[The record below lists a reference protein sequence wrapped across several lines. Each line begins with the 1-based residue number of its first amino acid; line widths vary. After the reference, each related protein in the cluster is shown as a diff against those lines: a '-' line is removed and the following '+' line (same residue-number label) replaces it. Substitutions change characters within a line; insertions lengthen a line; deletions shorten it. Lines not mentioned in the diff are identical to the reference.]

1 MAAETQLV
9 TEGNTVSVHY
19 TGRLEDGTEFD
30 SSRSRGD
37 TLSFTVGG
45 TQVIAGFG
53 NAVLGMEVG
62 ETRNVSIPPED
73 GYGHPTDEAITA
85 MPRTVFPEGFEL
97 VKGASVQGTNGL
109 GQPVIAKIVEYSET
123 EVTLDMNHPL
133 AGKVLNFEIELV
145 SID

>member
-1 MAAETQLV
+1 MAETQPV
-9 TEGNTVSVHY
+9 TEGNTVNVHY
-19 TGRLEDGTEFD
+19 VGTLDDGTEFD
-30 SSRSRGD
+30 SSRTRGN
-37 TLSFTVGG
+37 TLAFTVGG
-45 TQVIAGFG
+45 SQVIAGFG

-62 ETRNVSIPPED
+62 ETRNVTILPED
-73 GYGHPTDEAITA
+73 AYGMASKEAVAT

-109 GQPVIAKIVEYSET
+109 GQPVIAKILEYSET

-133 AGKVLNFEIELV
+133 AGKTLNFEIELV